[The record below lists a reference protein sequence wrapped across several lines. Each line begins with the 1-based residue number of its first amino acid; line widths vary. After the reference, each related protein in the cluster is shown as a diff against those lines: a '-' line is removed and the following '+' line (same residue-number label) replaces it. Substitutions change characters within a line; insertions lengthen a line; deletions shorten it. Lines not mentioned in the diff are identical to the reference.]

1 MADLTQ
7 NQIYDLINGLTHRT
21 TAQLLAE
28 AQKLVDDGHSAPL
41 TTSIV
46 MDAALMAAASF
57 IQTAVFS
64 GSVRTAMPIEELL
77 RLRLNELLAMPVRIF
92 PQLADGSFDPV
103 GQALN

>member
-1 MADLTQ
+1 MAHLTQ
-7 NQIYDLINGLTHRT
+7 DQIYELINSLTHRT
-21 TAQLLAE
+21 TAQLIAE
-28 AQKLVDDGHSAPL
+28 AQKLADDGHSSPL
-41 TTSIV
+41 ATSMV

-64 GSVRTAMPIEELL
+64 GSVRTAMPIGDLL

-92 PQLADGSFDPV
+92 PQRADGSFDPV